1 MLYTCWRAPTSLGR
15 ANVILYWISFR
26 GLLIYDLVANM
37 EDSVVSNECFCVW
50 WVEKDNTRD
59 FGSKRVLPSM
69 PAHQSMLRQG
79 EWDCTHLAHTSSIYW
94 YRISFVDII
103 STLLKNIN
111 LCCDKGSEIVLTHQ
125 AFYKMT
131 SGGSFEG
138 AEVLPSQSIHIN
150 PILYV
155 SQLLQSMKKKKQRMQ
170 EKEVK
175 FFLGCR
181 QTNSVFSWN
190 NQTSY
195 LADRF

>member
-1 MLYTCWRAPTSLGR
+1 MTLESDSRQCTA
-15 ANVILYWISFR
+15 VILESDR
-26 GLLIYDLVANM
+26 R
-37 EDSVVSNECFCVW
+37 E
-50 WVEKDNTRD
+50 NT
-59 FGSKRVLPSM
+59 S
-69 PAHQSMLRQG
+69 Q
-79 EWDCTHLAHTSSIYW
+79 C
-94 YRISFVDII
+94 
-103 STLLKNIN
+103 STLVGEHPRPLDVLMSFCIGYLLGVYWFMIWLQIWKILWWAMNAFVCDGLKKTIQGILAASGSCLQCPRIN